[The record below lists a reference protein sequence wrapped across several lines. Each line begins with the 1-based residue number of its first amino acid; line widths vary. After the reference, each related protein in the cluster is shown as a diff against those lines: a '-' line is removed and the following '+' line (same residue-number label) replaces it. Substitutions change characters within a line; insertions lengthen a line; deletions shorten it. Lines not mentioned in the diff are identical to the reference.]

1 MLILYSLVSCS
12 IRTLLMLPCI
22 LCYDDLATELVWAPC
37 IQTTYNHYGLIKRNS
52 SSLLCRNCGC
62 QLSLSIPFLIKFKAR
77 CAASVLCYSD
87 LAWAGWLNGGG
98 QHTHTHRFNACAA
111 LTTECSW
118 LMRTLFLVLIRC
130 HWTIAHRSACACS
143 NMSKIAERSLA
154 LFFLYLGSLKFRRG
168 CLKTLKSKFK
178 TISARIKS

>member
-1 MLILYSLVSCS
+1 
-12 IRTLLMLPCI
+12 MLPCI

-98 QHTHTHRFNACAA
+98 QHTHTQVQCLCCVNNRVFLTYENPVFGPDSVSLNNCTSQRLRMLQHEQNSRAITCPFFFFTSEAWSLDAVAWKLWNQNSKPSA
-111 LTTECSW
+111 L
-118 LMRTLFLVLIRC
+118 
-130 HWTIAHRSACACS
+130 
-143 NMSKIAERSLA
+143 
-154 LFFLYLGSLKFRRG
+154 G
-168 CLKTLKSKFK
+168 
-178 TISARIKS
+178 